1 MSITTSLNS
10 SLSYPLHTCKE
21 DYWHASNHLSPNTC
35 NHTQMISYSLVQI
48 LASLSYVKCAYLP
61 SHTHTHTH
69 THTRS
74 IARLANI
81 TSEELRE
88 AALTTPIDV
97 SHEKELKLAKCVIR
111 FPEIIDRITDNLL
124 PHTLCDYLYELCT
137 TFTEFYEVCYCVEK
151 DRQTGEIILVN
162 MGRILL
168 CEATAQVLDKSF
180 YILGLEPVSKM

>member
-1 MSITTSLNS
+1 MHTRTQTPHVHTYTHMHIPHAHVLPPPTPHTHHTHTKHTT
-10 SLSYPLHTCKE
+10 HTP
-21 DYWHASNHLSPNTC
+21 YTP
-35 NHTQMISYSLVQI
+35 HTTH
-48 LASLSYVKCAYLP
+48 

-69 THTRS
+69 RS

-81 TSEELRE
+81 TAEQIRE

-111 FPEIIDRITDNLL
+111 FPEIIDRIADNLL

-151 DRQTGEIILVN
+151 DRQTKEIIQVN
-162 MGRILL
+162 MSRILL
-168 CEATAQVLDKSF
+168 CEATAQVLDRSF
-180 YILGLEPVSKM
+180 YILGLEPVRKM